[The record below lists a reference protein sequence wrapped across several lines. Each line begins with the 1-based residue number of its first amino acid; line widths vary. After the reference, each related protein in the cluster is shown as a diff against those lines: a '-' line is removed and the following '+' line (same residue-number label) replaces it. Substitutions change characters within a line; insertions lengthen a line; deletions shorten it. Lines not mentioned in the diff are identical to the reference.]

1 MVEYFHSKGAK
12 VVFGDLND
20 ESGKEIEQK
29 LGEYDYKKKSG
40 TDAGV
45 PPILTAMLRT
55 GINFSISMNW
65 HSKLMEQLTS
75 SFLMLES
82 TKSRIFLM
90 ISIMKRDDYCLLNI
104 PLMRSI
110 SRVFSIVIFFKSV
123 PADLVSREIG
133 CSLFQKAAK
142 EGRHHNDLLNSRI
155 HGWTNPWILSRQT
168 RSKLP

>member
-1 MVEYFHSKGAK
+1 MNLERK
-12 VVFGDLND
+12 LNRNL
-20 ESGKEIEQK
+20 ESMTT
-29 LGEYDYKKKSG
+29 KKKSG

-82 TKSRIFLM
+82 MKSRIFLM
-90 ISIMKRDDYCLLNI
+90 TSMIKRDDCCLLNI
-104 PLMRSI
+104 PSMRSI
-110 SRVFSIVIFFKSV
+110 SRVFSIVLFLKSF

-155 HGWTNPWILSRQT
+155 HG
-168 RSKLP
+168 